1 MLPNAKRETPQQTP
15 VMTAGPRRRT
25 APLRVLHVI
34 HALVHGGM
42 ERVLVDLVQGT
53 SAEKFESHV
62 LTLEL
67 LGPLAEELAPIATVH
82 RSKPVPGWSM
92 LWPQQLARQIRE
104 IAPDIV
110 HTHGRVW
117 YKASLAARLAG
128 VRRIVHT
135 DHGRGN
141 PDPWLQRR
149 IDRIAAQRTDA
160 VVAVSQ
166 SLADHL
172 RSRVIGAHR
181 ALQVITN
188 GVDTRR
194 YRPAPDDGSVR
205 RAHGIPLD
213 APIIGTVGRFDPI
226 KAYDMMV
233 EAFAILLRS
242 WGAAQ
247 RPVLTFVGDGS
258 ERALIERTA
267 DRLGI
272 RESIR
277 ITGLVRDVARYHAT
291 LAVFSLSS
299 HSEGTSISLLE
310 AMSAG
315 VCPVVTDVGG
325 NAACLGD
332 SLAHRLVPSSDPAA
346 LADAWRSALT
356 NDVQRAADAAA
367 ARQRVQQH
375 FALDRMVERYASL
388 YEIPART
395 SSARTVFRREVV
407 EHA

>member
-1 MLPNAKRETPQQTP
+1 MPPNAKRAALPPAPAT
-15 VMTAGPRRRT
+15 VAGPLRRARR
-25 APLRVLHVI
+25 LRVLHII
-34 HALVHGGM
+34 HALVPGGM
-42 ERVLVDLVQGT
+42 ERVLVDLVRGSDAQR
-53 SAEKFESHV
+53 FESHV
-62 LTLEL
+62 LTLEV
-67 LGPLAEELAPIATVH
+67 LGPLAEELEPVATVH
-82 RSKPVPGWSM
+82 SSAPLAGWSM
-92 LWPQQLARQIRE
+92 LWPQQLAKQIRR

-117 YKASLAARLAG
+117 YKAALAARLAG
-128 VRRIVHT
+128 VPRVVHT

-149 IDRIAAQRTDA
+149 IDRAAAGRTDT

-172 RSRVIGAHR
+172 RARVIGSHR

-194 YRPAPDDGSVR
+194 YRPSADDGSIR
-205 RAHGIPLD
+205 RALGISAD

-233 EAFAILLRS
+233 EAFAMLLDS
-242 WGAAQ
+242 WGTAP
-247 RPVLTFVGDGS
+247 RPVLMFIGDGS
-258 ERALIERTA
+258 ERSLIEQTA
-267 DRLGI
+267 DRLGV
-272 RESIR
+272 RGSVR
-277 ITGLVRDVARYHAT
+277 ITGLVRDVGRYHAT

-315 VCPVVTDVGG
+315 VCPVVTNVGG

-332 SLAHRLVPSSDPAA
+332 ALAHRLVPSRDPVA
-346 LADAWRSALT
+346 LAAGWRDALT
-356 NDVQRAADAAA
+356 NDVRRAADGSG
-367 ARQRVQQH
+367 ARLRVQEL
-375 FALDRMVERYASL
+375 FAIDRMVERYADL
-388 YEIPART
+388 YRAPFGASPIVLT
-395 SSARTVFRREVV
+395 SRRQVV
-407 EHA
+407 DHA